1 MDRLKA
7 TSVIDCIPKTR
18 NIDQAFKKLYSKN
31 YLRKLKKTKNPY
43 GNGGA
48 TNKTFSIIRSK
59 NLDNLIKK
67 KFYDIK

>member
-31 YLRKLKKTKNPY
+31 YLRKLKK
-43 GNGGA
+43 
-48 TNKTFSIIRSK
+48 NKKSIWKWRR
-59 NLDNLIKK
+59 
-67 KFYDIK
+67 YQ